1 MPKPRFYSFSRWCV
15 QTYDI
20 LQKILV
26 YGDKS
31 STRKKDS
38 CKESKELALSVWVDG
53 VCKLMILHKK

>member
-20 LQKILV
+20 LQKIWA

-31 STRKKDS
+31 STRIKDS
-38 CKESKELALSVWVDG
+38 GKESKELTLSVWVDG
-53 VCKLMILHKK
+53 VCKRMILYKK